1 MLTAEFSIKI
11 APEEFKK
18 YYQGS
23 AKSVIARASNGLKI
37 QFPANLLLPYVTH
50 DGVSGRFVLKYHNS
64 GKAES
69 LSRV

>member
-1 MLTAEFSIKI
+1 MLTAKFSIKI
-11 APEEFKK
+11 APEEIKK

-23 AKSVIARASNGLKI
+23 AQSVIARASNGLKI
-37 QFPANLLLPYVTH
+37 QFPASLLLPYVTH
-50 DGVSGRFVLKYHNS
+50 NGISGQFVLTYHKN